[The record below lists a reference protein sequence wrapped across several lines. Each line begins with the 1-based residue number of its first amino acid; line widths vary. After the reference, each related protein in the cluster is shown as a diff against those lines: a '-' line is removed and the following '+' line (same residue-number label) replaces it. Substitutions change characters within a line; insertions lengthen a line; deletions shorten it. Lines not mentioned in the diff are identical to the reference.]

1 MPCSRQVQG
10 LFFHGRVVVH
20 LNTDR
25 INHILAI
32 LRSKDQQLL
41 KRIEIEAV

>member
-1 MPCSRQVQG
+1 MVG
-10 LFFHGRVVVH
+10 AVVY

-41 KRIEIEAV
+41 EGVEVEAA

>member
-1 MPCSRQVQG
+1 MVG
-10 LFFHGRVVVH
+10 TDEH
-20 LNTDR
+20 LITDR

>member
-1 MPCSRQVQG
+1 MVKA
-10 LFFHGRVVVH
+10 VVH

-25 INHILAI
+25 INEILAI

-41 KRIEIEAV
+41 KSIEFEAV

>member
-10 LFFHGRVVVH
+10 LFCHGQAVVH

-32 LRSKDQQLL
+32 LRLKDQQLL

>member
-1 MPCSRQVQG
+1 MVG
-10 LFFHGRVVVH
+10 AVVH

-32 LRSKDQQLL
+32 LRSKDQQSL
-41 KRIEIEAV
+41 KSIEIEALYYSV

>member
-1 MPCSRQVQG
+1 MVEA
-10 LFFHGRVVVH
+10 VVH

-25 INHILAI
+25 INDILAI

-41 KRIEIEAV
+41 KSIEIEAV